1 MLNEVCFVFLIKKTN
16 RIKLTIR
23 LFVCSKKVVHLVF
36 FQLLYLYKCL
46 NLVGVEPTDLDKL
59 TKEFG
64 FPVGSATLSD
74 EVGIDVGEHVARFLS
89 QALGP
94 R

>member
-1 MLNEVCFVFLIKKTN
+1 MLQEGCTFRF
-16 RIKLTIR
+16 
-23 LFVCSKKVVHLVF
+23 
-36 FQLLYLYKCL
+36 LYLYKCL
-46 NLVGVEPTDLDKL
+46 NPLGVEPTDLDKL